1 MAETRIIDF
10 NKLPKATRERLIG
23 CLSGQFSPRPILSDR
38 FSSSGTVGW
47 VMLLLACGAT
57 LLMLASYGFGSA
69 YNSGSVQGPIA
80 LLLYVAAIFFGVYS
94 IVSIIRRTKLR
105 ASLPFMP
112 GRYLFPMDF
121 IDARDK
127 TLRIV
132 PLASLVDLQAVH
144 HHTNGVY
151 SYTLFTLTFEGG
163 KAETFSL
170 NNKGLAE
177 AALNQLRSERAALG
191 QAVQDRNVEVIAALD
206 PFFEV
211 RINDAWDKPLADKPF
226 EQGPTATDIPAWL
239 KKGALVS
246 LAPAILFGPIVW
258 YVRNRLSDDS
268 MFEEAKARNTED
280 AFESYLWHGKRHAD
294 EVRNE
299 WIWKAALA
307 DAEKK
312 GTSADLRAFLKK
324 YPDAPVAKEI
334 QNDKLPRLAL
344 NEAKTQ
350 GTVSALRDFLKEF
363 PGSVVDADAKG
374 AIHKLFADTLAAFKP
389 QASTKDPKMLPFIER
404 LVKYM
409 EAQGSPPVKVSFR
422 IIKSPSLAL
431 ADKLL
436 QSKEPDTGSV
446 PGLALGG
453 TGSVAAASSHFSEE
467 RSGTREGAIVKVL
480 QQSFATIF
488 PADVLP
494 LQEGER
500 RSDAS
505 DKNAVVSAPTIE
517 IDYEVGWSGSTY
529 TSEKSGREFVG
540 IKIDFQTAMRLPGE
554 PDKETLR
561 FKLRVEPPE
570 HFTVNY
576 QALGNFLD
584 TKYLNNAGPSDSTV
598 YEVMAARAFD
608 QLSTQ
613 LKGVFFKED
622 SDAFGNTAAGKIPP
636 ASKGGK
642 GSPTPL

>member
-10 NKLPKATRERLIG
+10 NKLPKTARERLIG
-23 CLSGQFSPRPILSDR
+23 CIAGQFSPRPILADR
-38 FSSSGTVGW
+38 FSASGTVGW
-47 VMLLLACGAT
+47 VLLIIVCGIA
-57 LLMLASYGFGSA
+57 LLMLAANGFASA
-69 YNSGSVQGPIA
+69 YSSNAVQGPIS
-80 LLLYVAAIFFGVYS
+80 LLIYIAAIFLGIYS
-94 IVSIIRRTKLR
+94 IIAIIRRSSLK
-105 ASLPFMP
+105 ASLPFIP
-112 GRYLFPMDF
+112 GRYLFPMDLV
-121 IDARDK
+121 DAREK
-127 TLRIV
+127 TLRII

-151 SYTLFTLTFEGG
+151 SYTQFTLTFEGG
-163 KAETFSL
+163 KSEAFTL

-177 AALNQLRSERAALG
+177 AALNQLRSDRAALG
-191 QAVQDRNVEVIAALD
+191 QAVQDRNIDVIAALD
-206 PFFEV
+206 PFFDV
-211 RINDAWDKPLADKPF
+211 RINDAWDKPFPDKSF
-226 EQGPTATDIPAWL
+226 EQGPMAKSMPAWL
-239 KKGALVS
+239 QKAAIVA
-246 LAPAILFGPIVW
+246 LAPAILLGPIVW
-258 YVRNRLSDDS
+258 YVRNLLSDNA

-307 DAEKK
+307 DAQKT
-312 GTSADLRAFLKK
+312 GTSLALREFLKK
-324 YPDAPVAKEI
+324 YPDSPVS
-334 QNDKLPRLAL
+334 NDVRTDKLPRLAL
-344 NEAKTQ
+344 EEAKKQ
-350 GTVSALRDFLKEF
+350 GTVSALRDFVKEF
-363 PGSVVDADAKG
+363 PGSVVDADAKA
-374 AIHKLFADTLAAFKP
+374 AIHKLFADTLAAFRT

-404 LVKYM
+404 LVNYM
-409 EAQGSPPVKVSFR
+409 EAQGSPPVNVSFR

-436 QSKEPDTGSV
+436 QSKEPD
-446 PGLALGG
+446 PGALAGITG

-494 LQEGER
+494 LKEGER
-500 RSDAS
+500 RSEAS
-505 DKNAVVSAPTIE
+505 NKNTPVTTPTIE
-517 IDYEVGWSGSTY
+517 IDYEVGWSGATY

-561 FKLRVEPPE
+561 FKLKVEPPE

-584 TKYLNNAGPSDSTV
+584 TSYLNKTGPSDSTV

-613 LKGVFFKED
+613 LKSVFFKED
-622 SDAFGNTAAGKIPP
+622 SDAFGNAASGKIPAAP
-636 ASKGGK
+636 KGAKVPGT
-642 GSPTPL
+642 SL